1 MLFVFV
7 ERSLISDS
15 NESLGSIICLMDS
28 SQRPIV
34 YAEKIF
40 VHWMIIQITFRRVR
54 NFKLHT
60 VGNI

>member
-15 NESLGSIICLMDS
+15 NESLGSIICLMDN
-28 SQRPIV
+28 SQRPII

-40 VHWMIIQITFRRVR
+40 VHWMMIIQITFRRVR
-54 NFKLHT
+54 NF
-60 VGNI
+60 